1 VKSTQLQFKKSAQ
14 ICENNPNPHKSVKTF
29 LQSLSISFSGSLPM
43 GIMNMAALQVS
54 ISQGVDHAIAFALAA
69 IGMEGIIMF
78 GTGRLS
84 DTIANDPRLI
94 RWLNR
99 VGAALLFMIGCLF
112 CYKVW
117 AMDEV
122 AKTTQSIDLPGWQ
135 YGIWL
140 RLLNPTAILFWL
152 GIHLALT
159 GQKAVKHS
167 KSHLLKFA
175 AGGMTGTLGAY
186 SVYIFLA
193 HQLEGFLR
201 PWSNFINLL
210 LGILCLLAAFY
221 KWRERN

>member
-1 VKSTQLQFKKSAQ
+1 MR
-14 ICENNPNPHKSVKTF
+14 TF
-29 LQSLSISFSGSLPM
+29 LKSLSISFSGSLPM

-54 ISQGVDHAIAFALAA
+54 ISQGVGQAIAFAVSA
-69 IGMEGIIMF
+69 IGIEGIIMF

-84 DTIANDPRLI
+84 DTIANDLRLM
-94 RWLNR
+94 RWLNI
-99 VGAALLFMIGCLF
+99 VGAVLLFIIGCLF

-117 AMDEV
+117 AMGEV
-122 AKTTQSIDLPGWQ
+122 AQSTQSIDLPGWQ

-159 GQKAVKHS
+159 GQKAEKQS
-167 KSHLLKFA
+167 NSHLVKFA
-175 AGGMTGTLGAY
+175 VGGMIGTMGAY